1 MTSATSPQTVHLA
14 VYDGLS
20 DWETGHAVA
29 HINSP
34 DYQRDPGRYRVRTVG
49 PTTDTVTTA
58 GGIRILPDLQL
69 ADLDSADSA
78 LLILPGAAGYMAGE
92 LTEFIALAGRFL
104 LAGVPV
110 AAICGATVGL
120 AQAGLLDDRAHT
132 SNAAEA
138 LSWTGYAGGDRYLD
152 APAVTDAGGA
162 GHLITGAAMHPAAF
176 AREIFLELDL
186 YTPDT
191 LAAWFKLYDDG
202 DPAGYHELMA
212 ATS

>member
-1 MTSATSPQTVHLA
+1 MTSSNAPRTVHLA

-34 DYQRDPGRYRVRTVG
+34 DYQRDPGRHVVRTVG
-49 PTTDTVTTA
+49 PSTDIVTTA
-58 GGIRILPDLQL
+58 GGIRIMPDLPL
-69 ADLDSADSA
+69 ADLDPADSA
-78 LLILPGAAGYMAGE
+78 LLILPGASGYMAGE
-92 LTEFIALAGRFL
+92 LTEFIARAGAFL
-104 LAGVPV
+104 DERVAV

-120 AQAGLLDDRAHT
+120 AQAGTLDDRAHT
-132 SNAAEA
+132 SNAPEA
-138 LSWTGYAGGDRYLD
+138 LSWTGYAGAPHYLD
-152 APAVTDAGGA
+152 VPAVTDRSTA
-162 GHLITGAAMHPAAF
+162 GHLITAAAMQPAAF

-186 YTPDT
+186 YTPET
-191 LAAWFKLYDDG
+191 LAAWFKLYGAG